1 MLATCLQQAATELE
15 GRNFDSAKQQLMLA
29 LRIDAHNKK
38 ARELSRELQKAVE
51 LERCRQQV
59 TALRSQAEEASKKKQ
74 FAAALKYVQQAL
86 DLDRNNSDLLRFRD
100 AVNQAQQRAASFND
114 GISRAHAALQRGNLD
129 EARQAVEQALA
140 IEPDD
145 ITAKEVA
152 SKITRQRELQVR
164 QEQARQADAVKRTK
178 QSILAANAVEKAMAD
193 ARMLLFLND
202 SREAEA
208 ALDMVTAE
216 LSLVP
221 PELRVQVE
229 KLRRDIR
236 QKLGVPSPDDPLPKT
251 VAYGSSPAPADS
263 ATLMGQSD
271 LQEVGNRPARQPEA
285 PPPSPPAKDRREPLE
300 ELLEPRKT
308 RRWAWSRQSWSWL
321 APTVIILIVGVFSI
335 FLFKTKNPSR
345 SAVPAAQESSAAAAP
360 SYAEINAEPWGTV
373 RQVYSLSDKRV
384 LEVNEAT
391 PLRVKLPAGQY
402 EARVEGPNGET
413 ETIRLEVPQEGG
425 KSYFVLFENPDIQKI
440 LASP

>member
-1 MLATCLQQAATELE
+1 MQPCSAATST
-15 GRNFDSAKQQLMLA
+15 R
-29 LRIDAHNKK
+29 
-38 ARELSRELQKAVE
+38 
-51 LERCRQQV
+51 
-59 TALRSQAEEASKKKQ
+59 
-74 FAAALKYVQQAL
+74 
-86 DLDRNNSDLLRFRD
+86 
-100 AVNQAQQRAASFND
+100 
-114 GISRAHAALQRGNLD
+114 RG
-129 EARQAVEQALA
+129 AVEQALA